1 MSYSHTPLHLMAVA
15 ALSASLMTMA
25 TTATCGG
32 DKEPEPQPEPEMS
45 TQDAGVQ
52 GAIMRAVPAQL
63 MTPPAM
69 MSPSGFSC
77 NGEITLQDG
86 RRDTVV
92 VKYQHECAP
101 LGHRGA
107 Q

>member
-1 MSYSHTPLHLMAVA
+1 MLYSNFPSQLLVYT
-15 ALSASLMTMA
+15 ALSASLMTM
-25 TTATCGG
+25 TVLSTCGG
-32 DKEPEPQPEPEMS
+32 DKEPEPQPEPEMA

-52 GAIMRAVPAQL
+52 GAIMHAVPAQL

-101 LGHRGA
+101 LGHRGT